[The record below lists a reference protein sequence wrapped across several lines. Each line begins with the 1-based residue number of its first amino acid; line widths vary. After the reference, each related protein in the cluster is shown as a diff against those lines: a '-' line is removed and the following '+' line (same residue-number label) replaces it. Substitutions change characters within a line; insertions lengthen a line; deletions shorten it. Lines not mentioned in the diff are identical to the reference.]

1 MGSED
6 LFHRRKAKRAH
17 ELARKVA
24 SRESY
29 EKALLVCEGEKTEPY
44 YLNNL
49 KDHLK
54 LSSTNIVVT
63 GDCDS
68 DPLTIV
74 KYAIANYTAEK
85 TKGDPFDKV
94 FCIFDK
100 DSHANYDEAI
110 QLIGS
115 QRPKDTYFAINS
127 VPCFEFWLL
136 LHFTYTTRPYSASK
150 GKSCC
155 ETLITE
161 LHAYIPDYEKGS
173 KTIFNDLFAQ
183 LPKAKVFSAR
193 ALATAQAS
201 DTDNPSTKVHELV
214 EYLENINQ

>member
-1 MGSED
+1 MGSD
-6 LFHRRKAKRAH
+6 DIFHRRKAKRAH

-44 YLNNL
+44 YFNDL
-49 KDHLK
+49 KNHLK
-54 LSSTNIVVT
+54 LNSTNIIVT

-68 DPLTIV
+68 DPLSIV
-74 KYAIANYTAEK
+74 KYAIQNYAAENA
-85 TKGDPFDKV
+85 KGDPFDKV

-100 DSHANYDEAI
+100 DSHANYDNAI

-115 QRPKDTYFAINS
+115 QKPKDTYFAINS
-127 VPCFEFWLL
+127 VPCFEYWLL
-136 LHFTYTTRPYSASK
+136 LHFTYTTKPYTATK

-155 ETLITE
+155 ETLIAE
-161 LHAYIPDYEKGS
+161 LQTFISGYNKGS

-183 LPKAKVFSAR
+183 LPQAKAFSAR
-193 ALATAQAS
+193 ALAAAQVAG
-201 DTDNPSTKVHELV
+201 TDNPGTKVHELV
-214 EYLENINQ
+214 EYLENINH